1 MKEIS
6 ETQLASYRHHLAI
19 QEKAPAT
26 QKCYLRDVA
35 AFAAWLGAKELTK
48 DTVLAYKTY
57 LCAHYA
63 TASVNSALCSLNSF
77 FSFVNRADLRVK
89 TLKLQKAVFA
99 TPDTELTQADYR
111 ALLAAA
117 SASGN
122 DRLFLLLETL
132 ASSGIRVSEIPFIT
146 REAVAQGTAEIACKG
161 KRRTILLPEA
171 LCTALAAYAT
181 RERIKSGPVFVTR
194 SGRPLD
200 RSNIWSEMKR
210 LAARA
215 GIPREKVFPH
225 NFRHLF
231 ARTYYEKQRDI
242 VRLAD
247 ILGHGSINTTRIY
260 TTESGETHRRQLEE
274 LGFVIDLPPK
284 KEKTT

>member
-1 MKEIS
+1 MPQIS
-6 ETQLASYRHHLAI
+6 KQQLDSYRNHLAE
-19 QEKAPAT
+19 QEKATST
-26 QKCYLRDVA
+26 QKSYLRDLS
-35 AFAAWLGAKELTK
+35 AFTAWLADRELTK
-48 DTVLAYKTY
+48 DTVLAYKTH
-57 LCAHYA
+57 LRERYA
-63 TASVNSALCSLNSF
+63 TSSVNSALCSLNSF
-77 FSFVNRADLRVK
+77 FSFVERADLRVK
-89 TLKLQKAVFA
+89 TLRLQRAIFA
-99 TPDTELTQADYR
+99 TPETELTQADYR

-117 SASGN
+117 SASCN

-132 ASSGIRVSEIPFIT
+132 AASGIRVSEVPFIT
-146 REAVAQGTAEIACKG
+146 REAVVQGSAEIACKG
-161 KRRTILLPEA
+161 TRRTILLPEA
-171 LCTALAAYAT
+171 LCAALLAYAR
-181 RERIKSGPVFVTR
+181 REGIEKGPIFVTR
-194 SGRPLD
+194 SGTPLD

-274 LGFVIDLPPK
+274 LGFVLVLPAP